1 LKQNLSSSGIL
12 KERIMNQ
19 KGLLTEL
26 EAAAIEVLEAAAY
39 EGTALDEAAESGVY
53 RVISMDFSG
62 L

>member
-1 LKQNLSSSGIL
+1 
-12 KERIMNQ
+12 MNQ

-53 RVISMDFSG
+53 RVISMDFSIVKS
-62 L
+62 